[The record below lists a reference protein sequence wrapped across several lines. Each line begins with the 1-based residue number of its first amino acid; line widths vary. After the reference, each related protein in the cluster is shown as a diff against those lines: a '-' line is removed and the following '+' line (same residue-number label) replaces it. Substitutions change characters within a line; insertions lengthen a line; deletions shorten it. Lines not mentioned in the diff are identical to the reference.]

1 MALSY
6 TDMAVDANIVR
17 TAAPMT
23 KDQIV
28 EQWMLNLPPA
38 RRQVIEQRLARLVA
52 ALPEWDKL
60 QLHRYMVSKHE
71 TSPVP
76 LGVDGLGCV
85 RCGKPG
91 CMGGLGQWGSLVTG
105 LVQVGG
111 GIWSAQENKDLQ
123 KDLARNALRSDER
136 IASIQAEAALEAH
149 RILASATVETARQGR
164 DGLIAVAQTGAPI
177 YQKLAIGGAAIAA
190 LAGVGLFLVLRKKK
204 K

>member
-1 MALSY
+1 
-6 TDMAVDANIVR
+6 
-17 TAAPMT
+17 
-23 KDQIV
+23 
-28 EQWMLNLPPA
+28 
-38 RRQVIEQRLARLVA
+38 
-52 ALPEWDKL
+52 
-60 QLHRYMVSKHE
+60 
-71 TSPVP
+71 
-76 LGVDGLGCV
+76 
-85 RCGKPG
+85 
-91 CMGGLGQWGSLVTG
+91 MGGLGQWGSLVTG